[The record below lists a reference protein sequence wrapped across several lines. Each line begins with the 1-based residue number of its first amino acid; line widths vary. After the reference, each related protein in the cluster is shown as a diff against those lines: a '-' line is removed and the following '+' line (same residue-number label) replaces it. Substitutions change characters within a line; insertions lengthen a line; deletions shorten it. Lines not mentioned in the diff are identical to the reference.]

1 MSVVSPEPPP
11 TPCPALAERCRG
23 TGGRAGGR
31 GAVQGPAASARVWM
45 GGRRPSRGRDFR
57 LLGPRCKWQPPASSR
72 GGRGQLI
79 PSCGPLLALR
89 AQRGTVKELYWPLML
104 EFPRGTGQSW
114 ILPEASETS
123 KTYSPPCPNI
133 QEAKCQPAGLP
144 WVPRSPG
151 EQVSCR
157 ELPLRQH
164 LLPYNQV
171 PPNSETRATTILSG
185 WLILL

>member
-1 MSVVSPEPPP
+1 MDGRKATIQGERL
-11 TPCPALAERCRG
+11 PAPGPQVQVAAACQFPRG
-23 TGGRAGGR
+23 PGTTH
-31 GAVQGPAASARVWM
+31 
-45 GGRRPSRGRDFR
+45 
-57 LLGPRCKWQPPASSR
+57 
-72 GGRGQLI
+72 
-79 PSCGPLLALR
+79 PLLALR

-123 KTYSPPCPNI
+123 KPYSPPCPNI